1 MAGQLFDARS
11 IQNDLAGEASQG
23 LLDGSVVVP
32 LPPVSVHN
40 VVLKTPK
47 IGVRHLNSLSL
58 SLSVTQS
65 PKKWSCTLFLS
76 LFLFHSK
83 IQKYVSATLF
93 LSLSLIVAQNS

>member
-1 MAGQLFDARS
+1 MAGPLFDARS

-47 IGVRHLNSLSL
+47 IGARHLNSLSL
-58 SLSVTQS
+58 SLSHNLLKNGPVPYFSLSFSFTQ
-65 PKKWSCTLFLS
+65 K
-76 LFLFHSK
+76 SK
-83 IQKYVSATLF
+83 NMTPLLYFS
-93 LSLSLIVAQNS
+93 LSLSLSLKTP